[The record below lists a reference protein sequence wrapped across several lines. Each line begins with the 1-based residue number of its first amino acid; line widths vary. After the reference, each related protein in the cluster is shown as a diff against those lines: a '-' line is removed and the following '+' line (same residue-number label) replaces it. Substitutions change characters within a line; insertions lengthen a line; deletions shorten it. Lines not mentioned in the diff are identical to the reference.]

1 MKNTPRN
8 NLVLIIAFLLLT
20 VLHFPKSSAQ
30 HATTEQ
36 YFRHMRYNHVSPHVK
51 IKGIHEINQQEAQH
65 TSHYVFKYNEKKQL
79 IEIVNY
85 HYHDQRKHP
94 LATIGAHRT
103 VFDYSDGEEIRT
115 FFDKKGKR
123 MANNREVF
131 KEIYQYDK
139 NGFINALDFYDLN
152 DEPME
157 SNWKIAN
164 YRWSKNKKMVI
175 EKRYDLQNNPVNI
188 SPYFEFGI
196 TGILYR
202 KDGSPKANYN
212 LNEKL
217 EIQEN
222 SIGVASYEDT
232 YDEKGNHVRYSYHNA
247 KGKLTKNQWNFAA
260 NNQEFDDKGYLIKG
274 AMFDENNEL
283 THERD
288 FPSVTH
294 IRMASPAS
302 KKDTIEIKERALG
315 YLVALQELKPDL
327 MKEVFHKDLAKRT
340 MGFDREK
347 QKEVIRETSY
357 EQMVEFAKS
366 WNKSGTR
373 FPPKPS
379 NKIKILDIYNRI
391 ATVKLI
397 SDNWVEY
404 LHLVKTNDQWQI
416 INLLWQ
422 HKNVDRYPNQNK

>member
-1 MKNTPRN
+1 MKKVLQN
-8 NLVLIIAFLLLT
+8 NPLLIISVLLLT
-20 VLHFPKSSAQ
+20 VLHFPKSNAQ
-30 HATTEQ
+30 HDATEQ

-51 IKGIHEINQQEAQH
+51 IKGIHEINHQEAQR

-79 IEIVNY
+79 IAIINY

-103 VFDYSDGEEIRT
+103 VFEYADGVETRV
-115 FFDKKGKR
+115 FFDKKGNR
-123 MANNREVF
+123 MINDREVY
-131 KEIYQYDK
+131 KEVYQYDK
-139 NGFINALDFYDLN
+139 NGFVNALDFYDLN
-152 DEPME
+152 DNPIE
-157 SNWKIAN
+157 SNWKIAK
-164 YRWSKNKKMVI
+164 YRWSKNKKLII

-217 EIQEN
+217 EVQEN

-232 YDEKGNHVRYSYHNA
+232 YDENGNHIRYSYHNA
-247 KGKLTKNQWNFAA
+247 NGELTKNQWDFAA

-274 AMFDENNEL
+274 AMFDKNNKL
-283 THERD
+283 IHKRD

-294 IRMASPAS
+294 IRMASPVS
-302 KKDTIEIKERALG
+302 KKDTIEIRERSLG
-315 YLVALQELKPDL
+315 YLIALQELKPDL
-327 MKEVFHKDLAKRT
+327 MKEVFHEDLAKRT

-347 QKEVIRETSY
+347 EKEVIRETSY
-357 EQMVEFAKS
+357 EQMIEFAKS
-366 WNKSGTR
+366 WNKSGTK

-379 NKIKILDIYNRI
+379 NEIKILDIYNRI

-422 HKNVDRYPNQNK
+422 YKNVDRYPK

>member
-175 EKRYDLQNNPVNI
+175 EK
-188 SPYFEFGI
+188 
-196 TGILYR
+196 
-202 KDGSPKANYN
+202 
-212 LNEKL
+212 
-217 EIQEN
+217 
-222 SIGVASYEDT
+222 
-232 YDEKGNHVRYSYHNA
+232 
-247 KGKLTKNQWNFAA
+247 
-260 NNQEFDDKGYLIKG
+260 
-274 AMFDENNEL
+274 
-283 THERD
+283 
-288 FPSVTH
+288 
-294 IRMASPAS
+294 
-302 KKDTIEIKERALG
+302 
-315 YLVALQELKPDL
+315 
-327 MKEVFHKDLAKRT
+327 
-340 MGFDREK
+340 
-347 QKEVIRETSY
+347 
-357 EQMVEFAKS
+357 
-366 WNKSGTR
+366 
-373 FPPKPS
+373 
-379 NKIKILDIYNRI
+379 
-391 ATVKLI
+391 TV
-397 SDNWVEY
+397 
-404 LHLVKTNDQWQI
+404 
-416 INLLWQ
+416 
-422 HKNVDRYPNQNK
+422 